1 MKAFI
6 WISSCLVFSVLN
18 VILGEATGFR
28 IGSVLFYL
36 IWFYSARA
44 MCKAWDKH
52 VIAKKA
58 EKVGI
63 SPFAYIKGEI
73 PKAVLTSCEQ
83 SRGNYDKLKEELK
96 DYAKDKQITRAY
108 ADILLDEYMNP
119 RKSELLKPVTSADVE
134 KVVTADRI
142 RFCRKCGEK
151 LIDGSKFCRKC
162 GTEVVEMPQ

>member
-73 PKAVLTSCEQ
+73 PEAVLTSCEQ

-96 DYAKDKQITRAY
+96 DYPFHMRDYLFREPFSWKI
-108 ADILLDEYMNP
+108 
-119 RKSELLKPVTSADVE
+119 E
-134 KVVTADRI
+134 KRDFT
-142 RFCRKCGEK
+142 FKYY
-151 LIDGSKFCRKC
+151 SK
-162 GTEVVEMPQ
+162 

>member
-63 SPFAYIKGEI
+63 YSHHAGCAY
-73 PKAVLTSCEQ
+73 
-83 SRGNYDKLKEELK
+83 
-96 DYAKDKQITRAY
+96 
-108 ADILLDEYMNP
+108 NP
-119 RKSELLKPVTSADVE
+119 PSLPLSA
-134 KVVTADRI
+134 
-142 RFCRKCGEK
+142 C
-151 LIDGSKFCRKC
+151 S
-162 GTEVVEMPQ
+162 